1 MDEGAGACP
10 RGSRVGGG
18 RIVLDTGFEGPI
30 RMVRNDVVLLNNR
43 DELIFLTETTSEPEG
58 VRTVVRAQVKR
69 RKVIAEVPP
78 IPGGPPDGFTAL
90 DRVRLD
96 INRITTS
103 RGAYIRTPRVCPAKG
118 TWFNRIR
125 FAYRDGVRQAVRDP
139 MRCES

>member
-58 VRTVVRAQVKR
+58 VRAQVKR
-69 RKVIAEVPP
+69 RKVIAECRRSRV
-78 IPGGPPDGFTAL
+78 GRSGPLRSADMGPTL
-90 DRVRLD
+90 DA
-96 INRITTS
+96 S
-103 RGAYIRTPRVCPAKG
+103 RA
-118 TWFNRIR
+118 
-125 FAYRDGVRQAVRDP
+125 
-139 MRCES
+139 